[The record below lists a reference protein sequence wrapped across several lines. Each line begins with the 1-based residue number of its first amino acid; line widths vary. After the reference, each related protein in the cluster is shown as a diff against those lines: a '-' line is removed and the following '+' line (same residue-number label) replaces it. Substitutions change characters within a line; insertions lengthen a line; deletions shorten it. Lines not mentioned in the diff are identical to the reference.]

1 MRRASPSSK
10 TLCKIAK
17 PGWSPGGKRRWAVA
31 GRAPSSTQSRG
42 RRPRG
47 SVVSW
52 KFILKMFNHE
62 GEGWQEGST
71 DPMAWNFW
79 KREWLVYQAP
89 WIRELREGL
98 VTPHCFGFGELGETA
113 VWVAMEDLTAADQ
126 RPWSASRFAA
136 SARHLGGFNGRFLV
150 NADPPADSC
159 AVYGQH
165 DAGCRRRPVRR
176 RQQGGAN
183 GCQCCGR

>member
-1 MRRASPSSK
+1 
-10 TLCKIAK
+10 
-17 PGWSPGGKRRWAVA
+17 
-31 GRAPSSTQSRG
+31 
-42 RRPRG
+42 
-47 SVVSW
+47 
-52 KFILKMFNHE
+52 
-62 GEGWQEGST
+62 
-71 DPMAWNFW
+71 MAWNFW